1 VRKGWQGAPLVPGI
15 NLDVV
20 DVGKGIRE
28 AIACGYD
35 GEQDLLVVWYALWR
49 HQHGEEDGAE
59 RTWLSEYPHDLTSW
73 KRILSAALVDGALK
87 AREDAAIM
95 DALRGKD

>member
-1 VRKGWQGAPLVPGI
+1 MPGV
-15 NLDVV
+15 NVDVV

-28 AIACGYD
+28 AVKIGYT
-35 GEQDLLVVWYALWR
+35 GKNAGLVVWYALWR

-87 AREDAAIM
+87 SQQDAAIL